1 MQRPFIRSCG
11 PRQTCSSLLLCAA
24 FFAIVVS
31 SGAES
36 HPLYAKL
43 LGRLDANHLAD
54 GSLFFAKTSGDWK
67 EGSCTLRAGTVLEG
81 VVVRV
86 LRRDR
91 DVKQA
96 EMDLRFHP
104 VDCNAYEGH
113 QDERHQV
120 VPLLVAMDAPSQ
132 NNQDDNTLAST
143 TLANTFANM
152 VASHAPLGG
161 GGPAKSIG
169 VPDGG
174 ISSNPGAINGSDS
187 SSQPLR
193 IAETRGFSKVKLA
206 LPLLLTDPTILISPH
221 ALLID
226 RDTRFAL
233 VLRPLAVE
241 SEKEAAAPS
250 DASPPRPSASTAS
263 AKAVNTPPAPR
274 PVVPIENEA
283 PDVDVCVESGCAIA
297 GDVAAT
303 NTRLDRTLSLRALG
317 YRVRS
322 NQVLRSLADDA
333 AVAFLGENQVLVTFN
348 LHPLV
353 KRSPSEADRA
363 TEPRIIRAL
372 LISATTGKVLRA
384 SEWRVPERGPY
395 LWPLDKGHVLARTG
409 NTLTIFGPS
418 LVLQQQWTP
427 PGTVRFVRISPSR
440 SLIVVGIERE
450 RHTAEQHRVLA
461 AFLGSDRS
469 PEEDED
475 LTLLDEK
482 LKVLGTEPL
491 NSSASLP
498 AILDSGIVL
507 SDAGTRQKWMVH
519 QLTWTHKKQ
528 PIVRVASSCPIRVDT
543 LPTNLILLAGC
554 AADGASYW
562 YKVVRPDGKVLLTG
576 TTPSEAWV
584 ESADAPP
591 GGKVFA
597 IGIAEAT
604 RPVNFEEGMVASD
617 FNSVTVSIYRSTDGQ
632 RIFAT
637 RSSHGAVNR
646 HSFALSEAGD
656 RLAILSG
663 DDLSLYRIQDT
674 QYPGNT
680 GSGHTGSGHTGSGHT
695 GLPTKSKQKPAVSD
709 PPSQ

>member
-1 MQRPFIRSCG
+1 
-11 PRQTCSSLLLCAA
+11 
-24 FFAIVVS
+24 
-31 SGAES
+31 
-36 HPLYAKL
+36 
-43 LGRLDANHLAD
+43 
-54 GSLFFAKTSGDWK
+54 
-67 EGSCTLRAGTVLEG
+67 
-81 VVVRV
+81 
-86 LRRDR
+86 
-91 DVKQA
+91 
-96 EMDLRFHP
+96 MDLRFHP
-104 VDCNAYEGH
+104 VDCAG
-113 QDERHQV
+113 DERHQV
-120 VPLLVAMDAPSQ
+120 VPLLVAMDAPSHNDQ
-132 NNQDDNTLAST
+132 DNNALAST

-152 VASHAPLGG
+152 VASHTPMGISG
-161 GGPAKSIG
+161 TAKPVGI
-169 VPDGG
+169 PDGG
-174 ISSNPGAINGSDS
+174 IASNPGAINGNNAGNNAGTDASGA
-187 SSQPLR
+187 PLR
-193 IAETRGFSKVKLA
+193 VAEVRGFSRVKLA

-221 ALLID
+221 ELLID

-233 VLRPLAVE
+233 VLRPLAAE
-241 SEKEAAAPS
+241 SEKEVAAAPS
-250 DASPPRPSASTAS
+250 DASPSRPPVPAAS
-263 AKAVNTPPAPR
+263 AKAVNAPPPPKPA
-274 PVVPIENEA
+274 VPADIEP
-283 PDVDVCVESGCAIA
+283 PDVDVCVETGCAIA
-297 GDVAAT
+297 GDVAVT
-303 NTRLDRTLSLRALG
+303 NTRLDRTLSLRTLG

-322 NQVLRSLADDA
+322 NQVLRALADDA

-363 TEPRIIRAL
+363 TEPRVIRAL
-372 LISATTGKVLRA
+372 LLSAVTGKVLRA

-395 LWPLDKGHVLARTG
+395 LWPLDHGRVLARTG
-409 NTLTIFGPS
+409 NSLAIFGPS
-418 LVLQQQWTP
+418 LAVLQQWTP
-427 PGTVRFVRISPSR
+427 PGSVRFVRISPSR
-440 SLIVVGIERE
+440 SLIVVGVERE

-461 AFLGSDRS
+461 AFLGPDRA

-491 NSSASLP
+491 NGAASLP

-507 SDAGTRQKWMVH
+507 SDAGTRQRWMVH
-519 QLTWTHKKQ
+519 QLTWEHKKQ

-554 AADGASYW
+554 AADAASYW

-576 TTPSEAWV
+576 TTPSETWV
-584 ESADAPP
+584 ASADAPP

-604 RPVNFEEGMVASD
+604 RPVDFGAGMVASD

-663 DDLSLYRIQDT
+663 DNLSLYRIQASPMKDT
-674 QYPGNT
+674 PDPGT
-680 GSGHTGSGHTGSGHT
+680 QDRV
-695 GLPTKSKQKPAVSD
+695 KSKRKSSVSD
-709 PPSQ
+709 PPSR

>member
-1 MQRPFIRSCG
+1 MQSSSIGRCG
-11 PRQTCSSLLLCAA
+11 PRIQCRIPCSTLLLCAA
-24 FFAIVVS
+24 FFAVVLPGS
-31 SGAES
+31 AES

-54 GSLFFAKTSGDWK
+54 GSLFFAKTSADWK
-67 EGSCTLRAGTVLEG
+67 ESSCTLKAGTVLEG

-86 LRRDR
+86 LRRDK
-91 DVKQA
+91 DIKQA

-104 VDCNAYEGH
+104 VYCNG
-113 QDERHQV
+113 DERHQV
-120 VPLLVAMDAPSQ
+120 VPLLVAMDAPSHNEQ
-132 NNQDDNTLAST
+132 DNTLASA
-143 TLANTFANM
+143 TLANTFASM

-161 GGPAKSIG
+161 GGSAKPVG

-174 ISSNPGAINGSDS
+174 ISTNPGAINGNNAGSDARG
-187 SSQPLR
+187 LR

-221 ALLID
+221 DLLID

-241 SEKEAAAPS
+241 NEKEVAAAPS
-250 DASPPRPSASTAS
+250 DAAPSRPSTPAVS
-263 AKAVNTPPAPR
+263 AKAVNAPPAPR
-274 PVVPIENEA
+274 PAVAADIEPA
-283 PDVDVCVESGCAIA
+283 DVDVCVETGCSVA
-297 GDVAAT
+297 GDVAVT
-303 NTRLDRTLSLRALG
+303 NTKLDRTLSLRALG

-353 KRSPSEADRA
+353 QRSPSEADRA
-363 TEPRIIRAL
+363 TEPRVIRAL
-372 LISATTGKVLRA
+372 LISAATGKVLRA

-395 LWPLDKGHVLARTG
+395 LWPLDHGRVLARTG
-409 NTLTIFGPS
+409 NTLAIFGPS
-418 LVLQQQWTP
+418 LAVEQQWTP
-427 PGTVRFVRISPSR
+427 PGSVRFVRISPSR
-440 SLIVVGIERE
+440 QLIVVGIERE

-461 AFLGSDRS
+461 AFLGPDRA

-491 NSSASLP
+491 NDAASLP

-507 SDAGTRQKWMVH
+507 SDAGTRQRWMVH
-519 QLTWTHKKQ
+519 QLTWAHKKQ

-543 LPTNLILLAGC
+543 LPSNLILLAGC
-554 AADGASYW
+554 AADAASFW

-576 TTPSEAWV
+576 STPSESWV

-597 IGIAEAT
+597 IGIAEAI
-604 RPVNFEEGMVASD
+604 RPVNFGEGMVASD
-617 FNSVTVSIYRSTDGQ
+617 FSSVTVSVYRSTDGQ

-637 RSSHGAVNR
+637 RSAHGAVNR

-663 DDLSLYRIQDT
+663 DNLSLYRIQPTQAKDT
-674 QYPGNT
+674 QTKETQDPAT
-680 GSGHTGSGHTGSGHT
+680 P
-695 GLPTKSKQKPAVSD
+695 GLPSKRKQKSAVSN

>member
-1 MQRPFIRSCG
+1 MQSSSISTCH
-11 PRQTCSSLLLCAA
+11 PRQTRSALLFCATL
-24 FFAIVVS
+24 FAIVLS
-31 SGAES
+31 SSAES
-36 HPLYAKL
+36 HPLYARL

-54 GSLFFAKTSGDWK
+54 GSLFFAKTAADWK
-67 EGSCTLRAGTVLEG
+67 EGSCTLKAGTVLEG

-91 DVKQA
+91 DLKHT

-104 VDCNAYEGH
+104 IYCNG
-113 QDERHQV
+113 DEQHQV
-120 VPLLVAMDAPSQ
+120 VPLLVAMDAPSH
-132 NNQDDNTLAST
+132 NDQDNNTLAST
-143 TLANTFANM
+143 TLANTFASM

-161 GGPAKSIG
+161 GGSAKSLG

-174 ISSNPGAINGSDS
+174 ISTNPGAINGSDS

-221 ALLID
+221 DLLID

-241 SEKEAAAPS
+241 SEKEVAAPPS
-250 DASPPRPSASTAS
+250 DASPSRPSAPTAS
-263 AKAVNTPPAPR
+263 AKAVNAPPVPR
-274 PVVPIENEA
+274 PALPAEIEP

-297 GDVAAT
+297 GDLAVT
-303 NTRLDRTLSLRALG
+303 NTKLDRTLSLRALG
-317 YRVRS
+317 YRVRT

-353 KRSPSEADRA
+353 KRSPSEADRS

-372 LISATTGKVLRA
+372 LISAVTGKVLRG

-395 LWPLDKGHVLARTG
+395 LWPLDHGRVLARTG
-409 NTLTIFGPS
+409 NTLAIFGPS
-418 LVLQQQWTP
+418 LAVEQQWTP
-427 PGTVRFVRISPSR
+427 PGNVRFVRISPSR
-440 SLIVVGIERE
+440 SLIVVGVERE

-461 AFLGSDRS
+461 AFLGPDRS
-469 PEEDED
+469 PEEEED

-482 LKVLGTEPL
+482 LKVLGTESL
-491 NSSASLP
+491 NGAASLP

-507 SDAGTRQKWMVH
+507 SDAGTRQRWMVH
-519 QLTWTHKKQ
+519 QLTWEHKKQ

-554 AADGASYW
+554 AADAASSW

-576 TTPSEAWV
+576 TAPSEAWV

-604 RPVNFEEGMVASD
+604 RPVNFEQGMITSD
-617 FNSVTVSIYRSTDGQ
+617 FNSVTVSVYRSTDGQ

-646 HSFALSEAGD
+646 HSFALSEAGN

-663 DDLSLYRIQDT
+663 DDLSLCRIQDT
-674 QYPGNT
+674 HDP
-680 GSGHTGSGHTGSGHT
+680 GSGHAGF
-695 GLPTKSKQKPAVSD
+695 PSKNK
-709 PPSQ
+709 

>member
-1 MQRPFIRSCG
+1 MQSSSISTFH
-11 PRQTCSSLLLCAA
+11 PRQTRSALLFCAA
-24 FFAIVVS
+24 LFVIVLS
-31 SGAES
+31 SSAES

-54 GSLFFAKTSGDWK
+54 GTLFFAKTAADWK
-67 EGSCTLRAGTVLEG
+67 EGSCTLKAGTVLEG

-91 DVKQA
+91 AVKQA

-104 VDCNAYEGH
+104 VYCSG
-113 QDERHQV
+113 DERHQV
-120 VPLLVAMDAPSQ
+120 VPLLVAMDAPSHNDQ
-132 NNQDDNTLAST
+132 DNNNLAST

-161 GGPAKSIG
+161 GGSAKSPG

-174 ISSNPGAINGSDS
+174 ISANPGAINGSDS

-221 ALLID
+221 DLLID

-241 SEKEAAAPS
+241 SEKEVAAPPS
-250 DASPPRPSASTAS
+250 DASPSRAS
-263 AKAVNTPPAPR
+263 APAAAAEAINASPAPR
-274 PVVPIENEA
+274 PALPVEIEP
-283 PDVDVCVESGCAIA
+283 PDVDVCVESGCATA
-297 GDVAAT
+297 GDVAVT
-303 NTRLDRTLSLRALG
+303 NTKLDRTLSLRALG
-317 YRVRS
+317 YRVRT

-353 KRSPSEADRA
+353 KRSPSEADRS

-372 LISATTGKVLRA
+372 LISAVTGKVLRG

-395 LWPLDKGHVLARTG
+395 LWPLDHGRVLARTG
-409 NTLTIFGPS
+409 NTLAIFGPS
-418 LVLQQQWTP
+418 LAVEQQWTP
-427 PGTVRFVRISPSR
+427 PGNVRFVRISPSR
-440 SLIVVGIERE
+440 SLIVVGVERE

-461 AFLGSDRS
+461 AFLGPDRS
-469 PEEDED
+469 PEEEED

-482 LKVLGTEPL
+482 LKVLGTESL
-491 NSSASLP
+491 NGAASLP

-507 SDAGTRQKWMVH
+507 SDAGTRQRWMVH
-519 QLTWTHKKQ
+519 QLTWEHKKQ

-554 AADGASYW
+554 AADAASSW

-576 TTPSEAWV
+576 TAPSEAWV

-604 RPVNFEEGMVASD
+604 RPVNFEQGMITSD
-617 FNSVTVSIYRSTDGQ
+617 FNSVTVSVYRSTDGQ

-646 HSFALSEAGD
+646 HSFALSEAGN

-674 QYPGNT
+674 HDP
-680 GSGHTGSGHTGSGHT
+680 GSGHAGF
-695 GLPTKSKQKPAVSD
+695 PSKNK
-709 PPSQ
+709 

>member
-1 MQRPFIRSCG
+1 MQSSSIGRCG
-11 PRQTCSSLLLCAA
+11 PRIQCSTLLLCAA
-24 FFAIVVS
+24 FFAVVLPGS
-31 SGAES
+31 AES

-54 GSLFFAKTSGDWK
+54 GSLFFAKTSADWK
-67 EGSCTLRAGTVLEG
+67 EGSCALKAGTVLEG

-86 LRRDR
+86 LRRDK
-91 DVKQA
+91 DIKQA

-104 VDCNAYEGH
+104 VSCNG
-113 QDERHQV
+113 DERHQV
-120 VPLLVAMDAPSQ
+120 VPLLVAMDAPSH
-132 NNQDDNTLAST
+132 NDQDDNTLASV
-143 TLANTFANM
+143 TLANTFASM

-161 GGPAKSIG
+161 GGSAKSLG

-174 ISSNPGAINGSDS
+174 ISTNPGAINGNDPG
-187 SSQPLR
+187 SQPLR
-193 IAETRGFSKVKLA
+193 IAETRGFSRVKLA

-221 ALLID
+221 DLLID

-241 SEKEAAAPS
+241 NEKEVAAAPS
-250 DASPPRPSASTAS
+250 DASPPRASDSIAS
-263 AKAVNTPPAPR
+263 AKTVNAPPAPR
-274 PVVPIENEA
+274 PAVPADIEPA
-283 PDVDVCVESGCAIA
+283 DVDVCVETGCSVA
-297 GDVAAT
+297 GDVGAA
-303 NTRLDRTLSLRALG
+303 NTKLDRTLSLRALG

-363 TEPRIIRAL
+363 TEPRVIRAL
-372 LISATTGKVLRA
+372 LISAANGKVLRA
-384 SEWRVPERGPY
+384 SGWRVPERGPY
-395 LWPLDKGHVLARTG
+395 LWPLDHGRVLARTG
-409 NTLTIFGPS
+409 NSLAIFGPS
-418 LVLQQQWTP
+418 LAVLQQWTP
-427 PGTVRFVRISPSR
+427 PGSVRFVRISPSR
-440 SLIVVGIERE
+440 SLIVAGIERE

-461 AFLGSDRS
+461 AFLGPDRA

-491 NSSASLP
+491 KDAASLP

-507 SDAGTRQKWMVH
+507 SDAGTRQRWMVH
-519 QLTWTHKKQ
+519 QLTWAHKKQ

-543 LPTNLILLAGC
+543 LPSNLILLAGC
-554 AADGASYW
+554 AADAASYW

-576 TTPSEAWV
+576 STPSESWV

-597 IGIAEAT
+597 IGIAEAI
-604 RPVNFEEGMVASD
+604 RPVNFGAGMVASD
-617 FNSVTVSIYRSTDGQ
+617 FSSVTVSVYRSTDGE

-637 RSSHGAVNR
+637 RSAHGAVNR

-663 DDLSLYRIQDT
+663 DNLSLYRIQPTQTKDT
-674 QYPGNT
+674 QDPAMP
-680 GSGHTGSGHTGSGHT
+680 
-695 GLPTKSKQKPAVSD
+695 GLPSKRKQKSAVSN